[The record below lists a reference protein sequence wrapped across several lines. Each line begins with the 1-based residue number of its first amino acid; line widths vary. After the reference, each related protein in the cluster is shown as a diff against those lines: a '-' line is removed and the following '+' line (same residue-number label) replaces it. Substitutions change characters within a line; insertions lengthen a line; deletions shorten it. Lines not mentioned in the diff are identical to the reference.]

1 MRPFARDAGGLI
13 VYWGK
18 DMSIWLRY
26 IAIAVLVGN
35 SLTAFW
41 NVIGLGR
48 MILLGSIKGLDRV
61 AFNLP
66 LYLAAIVLAVLIA
79 SPTRQSI
86 SGTTKIVAIPCVLGG
101 LAGVLSTGLFFY
113 TRNEP
118 RMDFPL
124 SDLSMERVV
133 DLFLME
139 RAVQNVLFSACTL
152 LLAILVLT
160 SRRSSA

>member
-1 MRPFARDAGGLI
+1 
-13 VYWGK
+13 
-18 DMSIWLRY
+18 MSIWLRY
-26 IAIAVLVGN
+26 LAIAVLVGN

-48 MILLGSIKGLDRV
+48 MILLGSFKNSGLDRV

-66 LYLAAIVLAVLIA
+66 LALAAIALAVLIA
-79 SPTRQSI
+79 TPTRQGI
-86 SGTTKIVAIPCVLGG
+86 SGTAKIVAIPCVLGG

-118 RMDFPL
+118 PTDVL
-124 SDLSMERVV
+124 LYDLSLAKVV

-139 RAVQNVLFSACTL
+139 RAVQNVLFSACAFAGDL
-152 LLAILVLT
+152 GVGLAQE
-160 SRRSSA
+160 

>member
-1 MRPFARDAGGLI
+1 
-13 VYWGK
+13 
-18 DMSIWLRY
+18 MSIWVRY
-26 IAIAVLVGN
+26 LAIAVLVGN
-35 SLTAFW
+35 SLTALW

-48 MILLGSIKGLDRV
+48 MILQGQFGPGIERV
-61 AFNLP
+61 PLNLV
-66 LYLAAIVLAVLIA
+66 LSVSGIALALLIA
-79 SPTRQSI
+79 TPTRQGVS
-86 SGTTKIVAIPCVLGG
+86 SATKIVAIPCVLGG

-118 RMDFPL
+118 RMGFPL

-160 SRRSSA
+160 SRRSST